1 MEVNTNK
8 KASYKLAFLLR
19 QTSRSIETLITN
31 IMIYSPSLFYD
42 INIYNESQYIFYFI
56 WFIICGGCRSG
67 AGMFVVCFVNI
78 ADWF

>member
-1 MEVNTNK
+1 
-8 KASYKLAFLLR
+8 
-19 QTSRSIETLITN
+19 
-31 IMIYSPSLFYD
+31 MIYYPSLFYD